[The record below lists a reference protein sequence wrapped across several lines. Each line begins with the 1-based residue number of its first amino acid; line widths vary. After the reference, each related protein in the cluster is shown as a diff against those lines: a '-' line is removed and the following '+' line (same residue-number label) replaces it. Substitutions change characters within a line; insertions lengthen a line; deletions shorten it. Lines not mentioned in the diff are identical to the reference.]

1 MKILFIVIFL
11 FSFNYESVAACMK
24 VTSSYMH
31 KEKKKKTKVKK
42 KKGFNAYYKKS
53 NDVGVFS
60 EENTKIKSN
69 NMLNDNVITKDLQI
83 SRGYEKQRLLAD
95 SIRNTNKNWLDST
108 LAVLPKKKQVVI
120 HENDEIE
127 IFITGGG
134 LYTGVNPTT
143 YDRLTIYNSGLVYR
157 QSKTKLQDETIT
169 KNKISKDNLRKL
181 AQFIID
187 EDFYDFNNLYDC
199 DAKDKTCNER
209 LKSQPEPV
217 PLTVVVAIGM
227 RRKNIYTALY
237 APGME
242 SNWVNYPANLEKI
255 VNAIYDAAVK

>member
-1 MKILFIVIFL
+1 MKILFVVLCL
-11 FSFNYESVAACMK
+11 FSFSYESLAMRMK
-24 VTSSYMH
+24 MTNNN
-31 KEKKKKTKVKK
+31 TQKVKK
-42 KKGFNAYYKKS
+42 AKRIKKKNRFNAFYKKS
-53 NDVGVFS
+53 TDVGVS
-60 EENTKIKSN
+60 SAESTPIKGN
-69 NMLNDNVITKDLQI
+69 NILADKVIAADFLLNA
-83 SRGYEKQRLLAD
+83 GYEKQKRFAD
-95 SIRNTNKNWLDST
+95 SIRNANKHWLDST
-108 LAVLPKKKQVVI
+108 LLALPKKKPVVI

-134 LYTGVNPTT
+134 LYTGVNPTI

-157 QSKTKLQDETIT
+157 QSKTKLQDETIN

-187 EDFYDFNNLYDC
+187 EGFFDFNNLYDC
-199 DAKDKTCNER
+199 DAKDNPCNDR
-209 LKSQPEPV
+209 LNSQPEPV

-237 APGME
+237 APHME

-255 VNAIYDAAVK
+255 VNAIYDVAAK